1 MSRQKVDASG
11 NFTFGQIQPLVKAY
25 NTPSQSNINANELYD
40 DFQPQKKIAKQSLG
54 TLSYLEK
61 IQIQLTDKLRSLP
74 QVFPDIYKIASAN
87 LKTAILKCTQLI
99 EIVKIQGDGYE
110 TNLSQK
116 LQEFDSIVKIADQQA
131 NDAVKYTERQI
142 ENDKRLALENEKRME
157 LQKNKLSKRVQV
169 AEKTQIKSR
178 YDLEN
183 QKDRQKA
190 IRQISDKKILDE
202 IKLNPKISFS
212 DRENPPPPVDNSI
225 EIIKPPYELVDV
237 KTITFEDDGH
247 GAVAPAFANA
257 DEPAKSGIRTQ
268 LFVDIALAYYEIA
281 KDYHNSVIHKT
292 YYTAD
297 KENKLCEMGGLI
309 DNLDQITKE
318 QVWFADEVARI
329 KNNYQLLITYVKKML
344 INNKVTSKLDQVLSN
359 VKDALP
365 LDNTIEKKIPE
376 FTDDLAKILKAINAD
391 TLEYTVEET
400 KYGKMPDGLDKND
413 KELKLIDRKYQLLI
427 QHGKFMTSALNIK
440 DEVGGIVPLIK
451 KIYEEEKKLYD
462 KHMKNVIIK
471 KIKLPTADIHELDKA
486 IDEYDKYYKK
496 IEFLGTCE
504 LIKNT
509 IDILGED
516 MSNKRIQKYISTYDS
531 KIFKSEFASFKES
544 IAEKLNKAHI
554 LLDQQK
560 TLEVKSAQTRHLSAT
575 NFVECTSKLQQWNKI
590 QKQAVDTY
598 VTNWQ
603 SSLKA
608 EFKTKVLKQIN
619 DNAMA
624 DFPNAEIKSV
634 ISENNTYYTE
644 GKKEA
649 DAAYDKYKTD
659 IENLIDSVTEV
670 LQDKINAEELK
681 TGTKFAKDF
690 YKDNIGDQYFN
701 TEEKTA
707 ALHAP
712 LRKYIDHNPPS
723 ITNIY
728 NITQFR
734 QIVDQN
740 GKFVPSTKS
749 TSVLVGLA
757 PPITA
762 STDDKLQKAV
772 ITCNLAVDGYI
783 KKLSAGSNDDSFIKN
798 IIAHVGSRTKELLA
812 VLHYVP
818 TINNIFPVAGAYKD
832 LPRQIQDLSN
842 EFDTAHL
849 WKSAGAVPFGDYK
862 TAFQNYHK
870 KYIEYYF
877 TNMTFNTVNNK
888 LEGNK
893 SNTIVGIAANLPTW
907 STAADN
913 LAAAIKNFPGNREI
927 QQHKIAYN
935 EVTNPPA
942 TYDNTNWPK
951 ETQKIKD
958 QWAAKLAEIQSR
970 KIPINTAAAVVKV
983 PTGKHYNFELG
994 NKYTL
999 LVNKY
1004 NTEVINDARYD
1015 MNIIPEFNEILSF
1028 ILALNAISTQLL
1040 TTTDQD
1046 QYKAACDQL
1055 LLMDTKV
1062 KNPMNANTKLT
1073 SAKIDIDT
1081 YYAATPIFC
1090 VSIFNPLPTRPADK
1104 NDQKLYDGIVQYLNI
1119 FNMIKIK
1126 TAPLWSIPSNM
1137 FDISLQN
1144 ISSCFHYQYNPHALS
1159 DIKSGLEAKNRWEK
1173 VLSDIF
1179 DTIKDTLH
1187 KTEFTKKINDGL
1199 TPSFARYNQDIQLFA
1214 NSNKETDPFTARK
1227 AGEITYDIVSNI
1239 KTYISEYNSSLTT
1252 AKDLNN
1258 AVVKANFASL
1268 ETSILKSSS
1277 EEIKLVDLFIQEYV
1291 NLKSGFVRFGLN
1303 IDFSAF
1309 SALKQNCQDI
1319 KTYYQKIKN
1328 TTFNINGLSD
1338 NGKLVMS
1345 AIINAYNKDLEDDVK
1360 KNGINSVSD
1369 THCPKFKK
1377 ELGDYAALAVQ
1388 IFKKSHSISEADGT
1402 QLCTDLLAIY
1412 NYINSELPN
1421 YKTSGDVEIQAL
1433 KDLYENTI
1441 TKFQIPLI
1449 DGSKIQSKSLKS
1461 FVQEYNTAVN
1471 SVNSTHKDPT
1481 DKDQII
1487 DNLDIQLKDQTFNV
1501 GALLPTFNKSYHD
1514 EVKNY
1519 ISDLNNIKSTVSS
1532 RICNMTKFNKLID
1545 AHKYDFETRGYN
1557 FVNTLNHPSTYN
1569 LGQMYKMH
1577 KLHRKTY
1584 KNVELMLALAQA
1596 LDDVKINGN
1605 IIQDGELKY
1614 SKQIGL
1620 KPVFTRDDRKTETTK
1635 TIFYECCLI
1644 IAAFEIYDNNKLTLE
1659 LNQDELL
1666 LYNGDNIRLY
1676 QNAIYRV
1683 TNLTRLF
1690 TQITNTIKN
1699 YKPNLISE
1707 ITDIIDGINVAPLYY
1722 YHQDQKGYSW
1732 IPVDKWTDANVQ
1744 KVISECRTLYG
1755 KPTWFDSYDT
1765 WIKTYDSA
1773 NINWLYQE
1781 CAKIDGDEKN
1791 QVIEIIKKMDYL
1803 FDPDF
1808 MDLDETRYT
1817 EINTFIT
1824 EYNKYVNWVRKNMS
1838 KLNKKGTSDKKYYD
1852 RSVSKFIL
1860 KDSTEFKNPVWLINP
1875 NGNKLYSGISECPEY
1890 NVVYLAANTLNTS
1903 SLSTKIKIDFINE
1916 NFRLTKYT
1924 YGLKNGVLDIF
1935 NYNWDEL
1942 KLDSWY
1948 DILKSEIQKEI
1959 LHILDNSSK
1968 LTLETY
1974 CQTFMSNISIL
1985 KREKKENIL
1994 EKLCQINKILFEF
2007 GKNLKGIQ
2015 LNNWLIAP
2023 LKQSLKLHGKFE
2035 ILSNVQR
2042 EYNNW
2047 ISAIDKNNYNNI
2059 FNKATIKPS
2068 NELILLIQSLDL
2080 SGTLSDVELHFR
2092 GLTTT
2097 ASTTVVTASTFTDA
2111 HKIKN
2116 IKNGLLAQYIDD
2128 LHKAIID
2135 GQDTSDSKD
2144 QLNKY
2149 INDYT
2154 KPDADGNED
2163 AEFIYID
2170 LVSIYKQLRDI
2181 THLMNPTYQ
2190 KTFEEIDKV
2199 PESGS
2204 KTQEKKIQAEND
2216 NIIGVPF
2223 LKYLSDLRDK
2233 LLLKRND
2240 IYRPEINKLIDAYN
2254 DKYDGGIELKNFD
2267 ISSRTCIV
2275 IEKKNKKLY
2284 NNLNKELLSIN
2295 GADRTYIYYIIFDH
2309 DEFKRTFST
2318 SPVPDDDDSLGINP
2332 ITTVTS
2338 SITSKPITTFDP
2350 NKPINGFQLNFIPF
2364 DGTANRDFSRQEY
2377 YSSYSGKKI
2386 ALTNGA
2392 NWKIDSGGTGT
2403 QGACRKLNMGF
2414 SAETDGS
2421 ELSATGIID
2430 TIKEPKVEGSQCEL
2444 IYENKYQVTGEQKL
2458 TFDFTN
2464 IKNMKF
2470 LEPLDGSVI
2479 FTKPNKN
2486 KKDFRENILGVYHI
2500 LGRCFVD
2507 SYTTKGKTVTVPKNH
2522 NDFVGIISAYYTA
2535 VLYDFAERLK
2545 GDIIH
2550 LACIP
2555 GVTFGGNYITY
2566 YAFRRAVNLFCY
2578 NYKGDHRFQINL
2590 DLQPTIDIKETKTA
2604 LYQYDMEQGMP
2615 WTLPALAAPA
2625 AAAAVTLEAKV
2636 GQLIIDA
2643 FSSKNTELLNIATT
2657 VPTLA
2662 LSSASS
2668 AAASASSKT
2677 IPSPIKTIIL
2687 PDYQKIGHVFI
2698 RFIPRDPSNN
2708 KTLFENP
2715 EYYKQYDGKR
2725 VVLLNN
2731 LSHDPSALTETE
2743 KKIQALNK
2751 DLVHPLVSSSTKIIY
2766 VNSNNIKRDD
2776 SKKID
2781 IDGTK
2786 YNSASVLLTESTGN
2800 SLINKTY
2807 HVSYPSYNETAIDS
2821 DIIRIT
2827 SYYMAILYDFANNQI
2842 EDILHLISIPV
2853 CDNELVD
2860 YILRRTVYQFCNYYN
2875 GKRKF
2880 QIDIEIPQKISQNEK
2895 MALYWYDVQNKSS
2908 WINDNS
2914 KITSQINKMITR
2926 LSYPTLLSV
2935 MNKNSALNTDYISN
2949 IQPIL
2954 DYSGSSK
2961 AIEEVQNTDLM
2972 PAGASAPLM
2981 TMPSSSDRLQ
2991 EAQTLLKQ
2999 IDGISQKI
3007 QGDIDSAVVNLNKV
3021 TDPNKYSE
3029 IQAEFQTILDNY
3041 NKTSTGDKAQ
3051 IIDAQQKANK
3061 ISITAPT
3068 IITASPTKPTIDTNL
3083 KKISEIQKTD
3093 ILQKITFIDQQQI
3106 LKITEYIKH
3115 MQKNKDYLTKA
3126 NATNEKLTTNIV
3138 KIEQIRIDIKS
3149 KTFAYNNHNNEIKTC
3164 QDWIADINTLCKEI
3178 DDAYQQERIEI
3189 GNCSVHITLNN
3200 DKIAAIIFQNN
3211 KVINQL
3217 QSKMIAYL
3225 NGEISYIQ
3233 EHKKIFD
3240 QLNASQTA
3248 YSEADR
3254 KYNDARAAAQAATEE
3269 LQKLQNINAHAQNK
3283 VDQWN
3288 RAIQDA
3294 QNKLDSPIIV
3304 PQPLDASATQTTTT
3318 SAAASADA
3326 SATQTTT
3333 TSADAS
3339 ATQTTTT
3346 SAAAPA
3352 TQTTTTSA
3360 DASADASA
3368 TQTATT
3374 SADAPADASATQ
3386 TATTSADAPADASA
3400 TQTTTT
3406 SAAAPS
3412 ITGGTDKHAQDYK
3425 AANQPQIDLDNQALL
3440 TAQGTFQRYHDND
3453 LQNANDNVM
3462 TTYQLL
3468 QDADA
3473 LVKKYTSNLHT
3484 YQTSSTE
3491 KNRRDSTHN
3500 DIPTD
3505 TLQKLIKDAVDGLNP
3520 PTTGGYFNNYSDC
3533 NMSKKCYNNKEKITT
3548 CNSETNY
3555 WPVFGWVAFV
3565 IVLCVI
3571 IYLLYLIFKP
3581 NPKHIAIYNFRNTPK
3596 SNNSIYFSTP
3606 HRPQY
3611 V

>member
-1126 TAPLWSIPSNM
+1126 TVPLWSIPSNM
-1137 FDISLQN
+1137 FDSSIQN
-1144 ISSCFHYQYNPHALS
+1144 ISSNFHYQYAPQALS

-1985 KREKKENIL
+1985 NREKKENIL

-2364 DGTANRDFSRQEY
+2364 DGTANRNFSRNEY

-2392 NWKIDSGGTGT
+2392 NWQIDSGGTGT
-2403 QGACRKLNMGF
+2403 QEACRKLNMGF
-2414 SAETDGS
+2414 SAEIDSS
-2421 ELSATGIID
+2421 ELNATGITDIV
-2430 TIKEPKVEGSQCEL
+2430 KESKVDGSQCNL
-2444 IYENKYQVTGEQKL
+2444 IYENTYQVTGEQKL
-2458 TFDFTN
+2458 TFDFDN

-2470 LEPLDGSVI
+2470 PEPLDGSVI
-2479 FTKPNKN
+2479 FTKPNKI

-2500 LGRCFVD
+2500 LGRCFVNG
-2507 SYTTKGKTVTVPKNH
+2507 YTTKGKTVTVPKNH

-2555 GVTFGGNYITY
+2555 GTNFGGNDITR

-2590 DLQPTIDIKETKTA
+2590 DLQPTIDINETKTA

-3318 SAAASADA
+3318 SAAAPADA

-3333 TSADAS
+3333 TS
-3339 ATQTTTT
+3339 
-3346 SAAAPA
+3346 
-3352 TQTTTTSA
+3352 
-3360 DASADASA
+3360 
-3368 TQTATT
+3368 
-3374 SADAPADASATQ
+3374 
-3386 TATTSADAPADASA
+3386 ADASA

>member
-11 NFTFGQIQPLVKAY
+11 NFTFGFDQPLVKAY

-247 GAVAPAFANA
+247 GEVATAFVGA
-257 DEPAKSGIRTQ
+257 DEPAKNGILTQ

-365 LDNTIEKKIPE
+365 LDNAFERKIPD
-376 FTDDLAKILKAINAD
+376 FTDDVGKILKEINA
-391 TLEYTVEET
+391 ETVAYRDEES
-400 KYGKMPDGLDKND
+400 KYKLMPAGTDKNK
-413 KELKLIDRKYQLLI
+413 KELGLIIIKYQLFI
-427 QHGKFMTSALNIK
+427 KHGKFMTSTLNIK
-440 DEVGGIVPLIK
+440 DEVDGIVPLIK
-451 KIYEEEKKLYD
+451 KIYEEEKKMYD

-531 KIFKSEFASFKES
+531 KIFKSEFASLKES
-544 IAEKLNKAHI
+544 IAEKLNNANT
-554 LLDQQK
+554 LLDHQK
-560 TLEVKSAQTRHLSAT
+560 TLAVQSAKASHLSAT
-575 NFVECTSKLQQWNKI
+575 NATECTHKLQQWNKI

-598 VTNWQ
+598 VSNWQ
-603 SSLKA
+603 SSLET
-608 EFKTKVLKQIN
+608 EFTKKKLTQIN

-701 TEEKTA
+701 TEEKKTA
-707 ALHAP
+707 ASHAP

-762 STDDKLQKAV
+762 STDDKLQRAV
-772 ITCNLAVDGYI
+772 IACTLAVDRYI

-818 TINNIFPVAGAYKD
+818 TINNIFLVAGAYKD

-842 EFDTAHL
+842 SFDTAHL

-958 QWAAKLAEIQSR
+958 QWTAKLAEIQSR

-983 PTGKHYNFELG
+983 PTGKHYHFELG
-994 NKYTL
+994 NKYAL
-999 LVNKY
+999 LVNQY

-1015 MNIIPEFNEILSF
+1015 MNSIPEVNEIISF
-1028 ILALNAISTQLL
+1028 ILELNAISTQVL
-1040 TTTDQD
+1040 TKTDQD

-1090 VSIFNPLPTRPADK
+1090 VSIFNPLPARPADK
-1104 NDQKLYDGIVQYLNI
+1104 NDQKLYDGIAQYLNI

-1319 KTYYQKIKN
+1319 KKYYQKIKN
-1328 TTFNINGLSD
+1328 TTFNINGLSVD
-1338 NGKLVMS
+1338 GQRVMLE
-1345 AIINAYNKDLEDDVK
+1345 IIKKYNEDLEDDVK
-1360 KNGINSVSD
+1360 NNGIDHVSD
-1369 THCPKFKK
+1369 TNCPKFKK
-1377 ELGDYAALAVQ
+1377 ELGDYAALADQ
-1388 IFKKSHSISEADGT
+1388 TFKKSPAISEAEGT

-1412 NYINSELPN
+1412 NHINIELPN
-1421 YKTSGDVEIQAL
+1421 YKTSGDAEIQAL
-1433 KDLYENTI
+1433 KDLYENNI

-1449 DGSKIQSKSLKS
+1449 DVSKIQSKSLKS

-1501 GALLPTFNKSYHD
+1501 DVLLPTFNKSYHE

-1545 AHKYDFETRGYN
+1545 RHKYDFETRGYN
-1557 FVNTLNHPSTYN
+1557 FVNTLIHPSTYN
-1569 LGQMYKMH
+1569 LGQMYKMY
-1577 KLHRKTY
+1577 KLHKKTY
-1584 KNVELMLALAQA
+1584 EKVELMLALAQA
-1596 LDDVKINGN
+1596 LDDVKIYEKL
-1605 IIQDGELKY
+1605 IQDGELKY
-1614 SKQIGL
+1614 NKQPGQ

-1817 EINTFIT
+1817 EINTFIA
-1824 EYNKYVNWVRKNMS
+1824 EYNKYVNWVRHHMS
-1838 KLNKKGTSDKKYYD
+1838 KIIQKGTTDKKYYD
-1852 RSVSKFIL
+1852 KSVSKFIL

-1875 NGNKLYSGISECPEY
+1875 NENKLYSGTAECPEY

-1924 YGLKNGVLDIF
+1924 YGLKNGILDII
-1935 NYNWDEL
+1935 NYELNKL

-1959 LHILDNSSK
+1959 RHILDNSSK

-1985 KREKKENIL
+1985 NREKKENIL

-2007 GKNLKGIQ
+2007 GRNLKGIQ

-2023 LKQSLKLHGKFE
+2023 LKQSLKLHGKFD

-2080 SGTLSDVELHFR
+2080 SGTLSDVQLHFR

-2097 ASTTVVTASTFTDA
+2097 ASTTVVTASIFTDD
-2111 HKIKN
+2111 HKIKD
-2116 IKNGLLAQYIDD
+2116 IKNELLTQYIDD

-2144 QLNKY
+2144 QLKQY
-2149 INDYT
+2149 INEFT
-2154 KPDADGNED
+2154 KLDADGNED
-2163 AEFIYID
+2163 AELIYMD
-2170 LVSIYKQLRDI
+2170 LVSIYKQLRD
-2181 THLMNPTYQ
+2181 TAHLMNRTYQ

-2199 PESGS
+2199 TASGS
-2204 KTQEKKIQAEND
+2204 KTQEEKIQAEND
-2216 NIIGVPF
+2216 NIVGVPF
-2223 LKYLSDLRDK
+2223 LQYLSDLRDK

-2240 IYRPEINKLIDAYN
+2240 RYLPEINKLIDAYN
-2254 DKYDGGIELKNFD
+2254 NKYDGGIELKNFD
-2267 ISSRTCIV
+2267 ISSKICIV
-2275 IEKKNKKLY
+2275 IEKRNIKLY
-2284 NNLNKELLSIN
+2284 TTLNKELLSIN

-2309 DEFKRTFST
+2309 NEFKKTFST
-2318 SPVPDDDDSLGINP
+2318 SPVPDDSLGINP

-2338 SITSKPITTFDP
+2338 SITPKPITTFDP

-2364 DGTANRDFSRQEY
+2364 DGTANRNFSRNEY
-2377 YSSYSGKKI
+2377 YLSYSGKKI

-2392 NWKIDSGGTGT
+2392 NWQIDSGGTGT
-2403 QGACRKLNMGF
+2403 QEACRKLNMGF
-2414 SAETDGS
+2414 SAEIDSS
-2421 ELSATGIID
+2421 ELNATGITD
-2430 TIKEPKVEGSQCEL
+2430 TIKEPKVDGSQCDL
-2444 IYENKYQVTGEQKL
+2444 IYENTYQVTGEQKL
-2458 TFDFTN
+2458 TFDFNN

-2470 LEPLDGSVI
+2470 PEPLDGSVI
-2479 FTKPNKN
+2479 FTRPNKI

-2500 LGRCFVD
+2500 LGRCF
-2507 SYTTKGKTVTVPKNH
+2507 TTGYQAKGKVVQVPKDH

-2535 VLYDFAERLK
+2535 ILYDFAERLK

-2550 LACIP
+2550 LAGIP
-2555 GVTFGGNYITY
+2555 GATFGGNYITY

-2590 DLQPTIDIKETKTA
+2590 DLQPTINIEETKTA

-2643 FSSKNTELLNIATT
+2643 FSGKNKELLDIATT

-2807 HVSYPSYNETAIDS
+2807 HVSYPSYTDAAISS

-2827 SYYMAILYDFANNQI
+2827 SYYMAILYDFANNQP

-2875 GKRKF
+2875 GTRKF
-2880 QIDIEIPQKISQNEK
+2880 QIDIEIPKKISPNEK
-2895 MALYWYDVQNKSS
+2895 QALYWYDIKNTSS
-2908 WINDNS
+2908 WLINETN
-2914 KITSQINKMITR
+2914 KITKTIDKLIDNLNYT
-2926 LSYPTLLSV
+2926 TNLLSG
-2935 MNKNSALNTDYISN
+2935 MNRISASNSYYTTN

-2954 DYSGSSK
+2954 EHSGPSK
-2961 AIEEVQNTDLM
+2961 AIEEVKNTDLM

-3068 IITASPTKPTIDTNL
+3068 IITVIPTKPTIDTNL

-3126 NATNEKLTTNIV
+3126 NAVNEILAINIP
-3138 KIEQIRIDIKS
+3138 KIEQIRIDIKG
-3149 KTFAYNNHNNEIKTC
+3149 KIFIYNDHDNEIKTC
-3164 QDWIADINTLCKEI
+3164 QDCVASIQTLFKEI

-3189 GNCSVHITLNN
+3189 GKCSANITSNN
-3200 DKIAAIIFQNN
+3200 EKIAGIIFQNYEI
-3211 KVINQL
+3211 INQL
-3217 QSKMIAYL
+3217 KSKMIVYL
-3225 NGEISYIQ
+3225 NAEILYIQ
-3233 EHKKIFD
+3233 KHKTIFV

-3269 LQKLQNINAHAQNK
+3269 LQKLQNTNAYAQNK

-3294 QNKLDSPIIV
+3294 QNKPDSPIIV
-3304 PQPLDASATQTTTT
+3304 PQPLDASATQTATT
-3318 SAAASADA
+3318 SAA
-3326 SATQTTT
+3326 
-3333 TSADAS
+3333 
-3339 ATQTTTT
+3339 
-3346 SAAAPA
+3346 
-3352 TQTTTTSA
+3352 
-3360 DASADASA
+3360 
-3368 TQTATT
+3368 
-3374 SADAPADASATQ
+3374 APADASATQ
-3386 TATTSADAPADASA
+3386 TA
-3400 TQTTTT
+3400 TT

-3425 AANQPQIDLDNQALL
+3425 DANQPQIDLDNQALL
-3440 TAQGTFQRYHDND
+3440 TAQSTFQRYQDND
-3453 LQNANDNVM
+3453 LQNANDNVT

-3473 LVKKYTSNLHT
+3473 LVKKYTSDLHT
-3484 YQTSSTE
+3484 YQTLSTE
-3491 KNRRDSTHN
+3491 KNNRDSTHN